1 MDNLILAI
9 LSIFLPPLPV
19 AIKWGLGFHF
29 IVICGLTF
37 LLMRIPGVL
46 HAVLVAFDDDT
57 AA

>member
-19 AIKWGLGFHF
+19 AIKRGLGFHF
-29 IVICGLTF
+29 VVNCGLTF
-37 LLMRIPGVL
+37 LLMWIPGVL
-46 HAVLVAFDDDT
+46 HAMWVVFDDDT